1 MALIAIITLSQFFM
15 DLEDRVW
22 KTSTTQELVAGILA
36 TLVSVF
42 MLAL

>member
-1 MALIAIITLSQFFM
+1 MALIAIIMLSLFFR
-15 DLEDRVW
+15 DIEDRVW

-36 TLVSVF
+36 TIVSVF